1 MDWFVYTI
9 YNKKSDKIYIGQTN
23 NLNRRLVE
31 HNKKLG
37 KHYTAGIDGEW
48 ELIYKEKQDSRKDA
62 IIREKQ
68 LKSYQGRQ
76 FIKNLIFNIPL

>member
-9 YNKKSDKIYIGQTN
+9 YNNKSNKIYVGQTT
-23 NLNRRLVE
+23 NLERRLIE

-48 ELIYKEKQDSRKDA
+48 KLIYKEKQNSRKDA
-62 IIREKQ
+62 IKREKQ
-68 LKSYQGRQ
+68 LKSYKGRQ
-76 FIKNLIFNIPL
+76 FVKQYIPL